1 MVGSLSRPERQPE
14 AEAGAPPPGRALLTQ
29 QAEQPTWVCGK
40 QRCCL
45 PPWAVFLG
53 PHKDLLRVNQEVQLW
68 QFHCILSMWCD
79 LAISAEKLPNYRTEG
94 SISAMQTLIRL
105 LLLFVE
111 LEHLNKSWRCWYLGF
126 FGRIMNELQSVF
138 SLHRWPRAE
147 TSLLINCLVCF
158 DEDWLYG

>member
-1 MVGSLSRPERQPE
+1 MVGSLSRPSRQPD
-14 AEAGAPPPGRALLTQ
+14 AEAGPPAPGRALLTQ
-29 QAEQPTWVCGK
+29 RAEQPTWVYGK
-40 QRCCL
+40 QCCCL

-68 QFHCILSMWCD
+68 RFHCILSMWCD

-111 LEHLNKSWRCWYLGF
+111 LEHLNKSWRCQYLTFLG
-126 FGRIMNELQSVF
+126 ES
-138 SLHRWPRAE
+138 W
-147 TSLLINCLVCF
+147 INCSLCF
-158 DEDWLYG
+158 HSTGGQEQRLLCLLTVWCVLTKTD